1 MSIHLERGDD
11 GQVSFYIN
19 GDLQFDSRDERIYHE
34 SLALPPLALAE
45 RRKNGFIRALIIGGG
60 DGLTARELL
69 KSKRVTSV
77 DLVDYDFRVLNLAQ
91 NEFAALND
99 GSLFDPRLKTHI
111 DDAWNYVEKAIAD
124 GITFDLIVSDLT
136 VPEDAIGARMHS
148 IEWYQMLKKVLSA
161 NGTMSINTVSP
172 SATPDAYWCVLHSI
186 LSAGLFARPYRI
198 HIPSFAAKGYG
209 LDWGFVL
216 VSNTPISSYEFESH
230 FHLARPRLELTD
242 VQQLRKLFAFPEEFV
257 AYQPSSRPASQAS
270 DILLHYFNN
279 AEELIA
285 ESGASWNSLDF
296 DFRRVNV
303 PSPDINKYLVPRE
316 VRALLSTP
324 VVTPAE
330 EEELLGRVL
339 DLMPALH
346 RFQTRQ
352 MVSEFLESPESFLR
366 AIDLQALVSRL
377 LQRASELPQKLVEE
391 LQHLSEHVRDFTGDY
406 DGLLR
411 LGMRVLSIVTLVV
424 VVGNLLY
431 PDSVYG
437 KGEHG
442 GGHTSGGAGR
452 GGDRGAGNRAGDRAG
467 DRGFDRGRGL
477 DRGFNRGFN
486 RDWGHRAWWG
496 HYGQW
501 HHWGNWG
508 YWGWARPAYSWAYA
522 PWWGPAYP
530 LGTGYVNLNFGNGQC
545 VDEQGNNY
553 PARTYGL
560 ADTSGADITNTGV
573 PMQTSVTQK
582 MTGDYRLNTGAD
594 ILANGNV
601 AIPLTDTSYMLLTAQ
616 ATNVVD
622 QTSGQTIVALY
633 NDPALIRQTAMEIRR
648 QRRSLQRAIKKKE
661 ASQSQS
667 DSMTFQS
674 GNQQNQDANQAPAS
688 PQEIDNLK
696 STVALLNKSLHSL
709 GQPLTL
715 APQGAGQGDETP
727 HQGQGQAEREELGPT
742 QPPVP
747 GAIELMSSVWMLQD
761 GKFLV
766 LKLADGSLA
775 YLNNKGWYLDQGVTP
790 LKHPFPRNFKNVSQA
805 FIAKMVKDS
814 DAEKSSM
821 TQDLNDGKQELAAL
835 NQDLADY
842 ETGPQDSANNGD
854 DDKVDFGHEQIPRS
868 EAIRRTK
875 VQIALTQ
882 RRIDAIQSQFNSL
895 PQELAVSQKMLQ
907 TLQS

>member
-1 MSIHLERGDD
+1 MSIHLEHRDD
-11 GQVSFYIN
+11 GSLSFFIN

-34 SLALPPLALAE
+34 CLALPPLALAE

-91 NEFAALND
+91 TEFASLND
-99 GSLFDPRLKTHI
+99 SSLFDPRLKTHI
-111 DDAWNYVEKAIAD
+111 DDAWNYVQKAISNNT
-124 GITFDLIVSDLT
+124 TFDLIISDLT

-148 IEWYQMLKKVLSA
+148 IDWYQMLGKVLSP

-186 LSAGLFARPYRI
+186 LSANLFARPYRVN
-198 HIPSFAAKGYG
+198 IPSFKAKGYG
-209 LDWGFVL
+209 DDWGFIL
-216 VSNTPISSYEFESH
+216 ASDTPISSYEFESH
-230 FHLARPRLELTD
+230 FHLASPRFQLIDTNH
-242 VQQLRKLFAFPEEFV
+242 LRKLFSFPEEFV
-257 AYQPSSRPASQAS
+257 AYQPSSKPASKES

-279 AEELIA
+279 SEELVA
-285 ESGASWNSLDF
+285 DSRANWNSLNY
-296 DFRRVNV
+296 DFRNLHI
-303 PSPDINKYLVPRE
+303 PSADTSKYLVPRE

-324 VVTPAE
+324 SVTPE
-330 EEELLGRVL
+330 QEEELLSRVL

-346 RFQTRQ
+346 RFQTRE

-366 AIDLQALVSRL
+366 AIDLQALVARL
-377 LQRASELPQKLVEE
+377 LQRASELPQQLVDE
-391 LQHLSEHVRDFTGDY
+391 LHHLSEHVRDFTGDY
-406 DGLLR
+406 EGLMH

-442 GGHTSGGAGR
+442 GGGHGDHAGAGR
-452 GGDRGAGNRAGDRAG
+452 GDRGAGRGDRGADRGRG
-467 DRGFDRGRGL
+467 DRGFDRGFG
-477 DRGFNRGFN
+477 NRG
-486 RDWGHRAWWG
+486 WGNRAWWG

-501 HHWGNWG
+501 HHWGHWG
-508 YWGWARPAYSWAYA
+508 YWGWARPGYSWAYT

-530 LGTGYVNLNFGNGQC
+530 LGTGFVNLNFGNGQA

-560 ADTSGADITNTGV
+560 AADVTDTGIPVQSTVA
-573 PMQTSVTQK
+573 QK
-582 MTGDYRLNTGAD
+582 MTGDYRLNSGAD
-594 ILANGNV
+594 ILANGDV
-601 AIPLTDTSYMLLTAQ
+601 AIPLTDTSYMLLTSQ

-622 QTSGQTIVALY
+622 QASGQTIVALY
-633 NDPALIRQTAMEIRR
+633 NDPALTQQTAMEIRR

-661 ASQSQS
+661 SSQSQS
-667 DSMTFQS
+667 DSMSFQS
-674 GNQQNQDANQAPAS
+674 GNQQDQASDNQGPAS
-688 PQEIDNLK
+688 QQEIDNLK
-696 STVALLNKSLHSL
+696 STVALLNKSLHAL

-715 APQGAGQGDETP
+715 PAAGGGQGDETP
-727 HQGQGQAEREELGPT
+727 HQGQGQSEREQLCATP
-742 QPPVP
+742 PPVP
-747 GAIELMSSVWMLQD
+747 GAVELMSSVWMLPD

-775 YLNNKGWYLDQGVTP
+775 YMNNKGWYSDQGVTP
-790 LKHPFPRNFKNVSQA
+790 LKHAYPSKFKPVAQA
-805 FIAKMVKDS
+805 FLNKMIKDS
-814 DAEKSSM
+814 DAEKASL

-835 NQDLADY
+835 NQDLSDY
-842 ETGPQDSANNGD
+842 STPPQDSSSAGGNN
-854 DDKVDFGHEQIPRS
+854 DDKVDFGHEQIPRT
-868 EAIRRTK
+868 EAVRRTK

-882 RRIDAIQSQFNSL
+882 RRLDALQSQVTSF
-895 PQELAVSQKMLQ
+895 PQDLAVSQKMLQ
-907 TLQS
+907 TLES